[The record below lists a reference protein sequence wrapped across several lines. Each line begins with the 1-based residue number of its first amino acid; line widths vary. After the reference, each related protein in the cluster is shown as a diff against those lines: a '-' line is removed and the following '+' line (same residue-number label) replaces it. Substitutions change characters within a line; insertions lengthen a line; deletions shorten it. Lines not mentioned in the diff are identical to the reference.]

1 MEALVQAAGD
11 IDIDYVSR
19 EDLDHRAKGQTH
31 QGVILEADPLPCMD
45 LDQWL
50 HKHDA
55 TNQALVILDSIEDPQ
70 NFGAIVRSATAC
82 GASGVL
88 FTERRAAPISPAAL
102 KAATGAMEYMDLIR
116 VTNLARAMKQIQE
129 AGFWIG
135 GLDMAGDS
143 ELWDAPLTGKV
154 AIVVGSEGRGM
165 RRLVQEGCDFT
176 MTIPIEGPITSL
188 NASVSAAIALA
199 EWKRQNRNTT

>member
-1 MEALVQAAGD
+1 
-11 IDIDYVSR
+11 
-19 EDLDHRAKGQTH
+19 
-31 QGVILEADPLPCMD
+31 
-45 LDQWL
+45 
-50 HKHDA
+50 
-55 TNQALVILDSIEDPQ
+55 
-70 NFGAIVRSATAC
+70 
-82 GASGVL
+82 
-88 FTERRAAPISPAAL
+88 
-102 KAATGAMEYMDLIR
+102 MEYMDLVR